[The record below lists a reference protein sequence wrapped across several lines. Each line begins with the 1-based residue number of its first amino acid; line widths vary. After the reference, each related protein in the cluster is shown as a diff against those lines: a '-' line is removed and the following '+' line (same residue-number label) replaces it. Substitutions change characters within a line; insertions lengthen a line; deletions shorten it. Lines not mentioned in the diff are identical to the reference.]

1 MSTMTTQTAGR
12 IAWALVGLAV
22 TVVGLG
28 LVLAAANGAPPSLVD
43 ESLTLI
49 PLAIGFPLV
58 GALVASH
65 QPRNAVAWIYLGGG
79 LGAGLALFAYGYAQY
94 ALVTEPGAL
103 PAGRAMAWVSSWV
116 WLTGGTPILTFG
128 LLLFPDGRLP
138 SPRWRLVAWAAAG
151 SLVARIF
158 ANALMP
164 GPLINHPVATNPL
177 GIPHAAPVLRLVEG
191 IGLGVF
197 AVAAACSVASV
208 LVRFRRG
215 TQQERQQLKWLA
227 YAMAVVLLAFGLGW
241 VPVTT
246 PLAEVL
252 LLGAITC
259 IPLAIGIAILRY
271 RLFDIDLLI
280 NRTLVYTLLT
290 AVLGGTY
297 LVVVAAARL
306 LVQGRATA
314 GVSVAATA
322 LVAVL
327 FAPLRSWLQ
336 RRADRLLYG
345 DRHDPHAA
353 LSRLGRR
360 LEATVEPEAVLP
372 SLVETVA
379 ESLRLPYVAVR
390 VDTGQDTSGSTVEHG
405 RLVGEP
411 LCLPL
416 VHQGQPVGELMLG
429 PRTPGEGFSAADRRV
444 LAELAAQAGV
454 AVHAIRLT
462 AQLQQSRARLVAARE
477 EERRRLRRDL
487 HDGLGPT
494 LAGIVLGLET
504 AGNLLDGQP
513 PADQTR
519 ALLERLRD
527 ETQGAIA
534 GIRRLVYGLRPPA
547 LDDLGLVPALQTQ
560 ATTLGQ
566 GSSTMV
572 ISVEADGDL
581 ASLPAAVEVAAY
593 RIALEAV
600 ANAARHAR
608 ARHCQ
613 VRLHKDGALLV
624 EVRDD
629 GVGLAPSW
637 RAGVGLTSMR
647 ERAVELG
654 GTLQVEPAPG
664 GGTVVTASLPVSG
677 R

>member
-1 MSTMTTQTAGR
+1 MSTMTTKTAGR
-12 IAWALVGLAV
+12 VAWALAGLAV
-22 TVVGLG
+22 IVVGLG
-28 LVLAAANGAPPSLVD
+28 LRLAAANGAPPSLAD

-49 PLAIGFPLV
+49 PLAVGFPLV

-79 LGAGLALFAYGYAQY
+79 LGAGLALFVFGYAQY

-103 PAGRAMAWVSSWV
+103 PGGRAVAWVSSWV
-116 WLTGGTPILTFG
+116 WLTGGSLILTFG

-138 SPRWRLVAWAAAG
+138 SPRWRLVAWSAAS
-151 SLVARIF
+151 SLVARVL

-164 GPLINHPVATNPL
+164 GPLVNHPVAANPL
-177 GIPHAAPVLRLVEG
+177 GIPHAAPVLRLVDG
-191 IGLGVF
+191 IGFGVF

-215 TQQERQQLKWLA
+215 SQQERQQLKWLA
-227 YAMAVVLLAFGLGW
+227 YAMAVVLLGFGLGW

-259 IPLAIGIAILRY
+259 IPVAMGIAILKHG
-271 RLFDIDLLI
+271 LFDIDLLI
-280 NRTLVYTLLT
+280 NRTLVY
-290 AVLGGTY
+290 AVLTVLLGGAY
-297 LVVVAAARL
+297 LGVVAAARL
-306 LVQGRATA
+306 LLQGRATA

-327 FAPLRSWLQ
+327 FAPARSWLQ
-336 RRADRLLYG
+336 GRADRLLYG

-360 LEATVEPEAVLP
+360 LEATMQPEAVLP
-372 SLVETVA
+372 SLVATVA

-390 VDTGQDTSGSTVEHG
+390 VDTGPDAAGSTVEQG
-405 RLVGEP
+405 RLLGEA

-416 VHQGQPVGELMLG
+416 VYQGQPVGELVLG
-429 PRTPGEGFSAADRRV
+429 RRTPGEGFSAADRRV
-444 LAELAAQAGV
+444 LAELATQAGV

-462 AQLQQSRARLVAARE
+462 AELQRARTHLVATRE

-494 LAGIVLGLET
+494 LAGVVLGLET

-513 PADQTR
+513 PAAQTR

-547 LDDLGLVPALQTQ
+547 LDDLGLVVALRTQ
-560 ATTLGQ
+560 AATLGQ
-566 GSSTMV
+566 GSNTMV
-572 ISVEADGDL
+572 ISVEADSDL
-581 ASLPAAVEVAAY
+581 ATLPAAVEVAAY

-600 ANAARHAR
+600 ANAARHAK

-613 VRLHKDGALLV
+613 VRLHQDGSLLV

-629 GVGLAPSW
+629 GVGFAPGW
-637 RAGVGLTSMR
+637 QAGVGFTSMR

-654 GTLQVEPAPG
+654 GTLRVEPAPI

-677 R
+677 G

>member
-1 MSTMTTQTAGR
+1 
-12 IAWALVGLAV
+12 LASPTPPRSFGSSRASV
-22 TVVGLG
+22 LG
-28 LVLAAANGAPPSLVD
+28 C
-43 ESLTLI
+43 
-49 PLAIGFPLV
+49 
-58 GALVASH
+58 
-65 QPRNAVAWIYLGGG
+65 
-79 LGAGLALFAYGYAQY
+79 
-94 ALVTEPGAL
+94 
-103 PAGRAMAWVSSWV
+103 
-116 WLTGGTPILTFG
+116 
-128 LLLFPDGRLP
+128 
-138 SPRWRLVAWAAAG
+138 
-151 SLVARIF
+151 
-158 ANALMP
+158 
-164 GPLINHPVATNPL
+164 
-177 GIPHAAPVLRLVEG
+177 
-191 IGLGVF
+191 F
-197 AVAAACSVASV
+197 AVVAACSVASV

-227 YAMAVVLLAFGLGW
+227 YAVAVVLLAFGLGW

-259 IPLAIGIAILRY
+259 IPVAIGIAILRH

-280 NRTLVYTLLT
+280 NRTLVYTVLT
-290 AVLGGTY
+290 VVLGGAY
-297 LVVVAAARL
+297 VGVVAAARL
-306 LVQGRATA
+306 LLQGRATA
-314 GVSVAATA
+314 GVSVVATA

-327 FAPLRSWLQ
+327 FAPVRSWLQ
-336 RRADRLLYG
+336 RWADRLLYG

-360 LEATVEPEAVLP
+360 LEATMQPDAVLP

-390 VDTGQDTSGSTVEHG
+390 VDTGQDTAGSTVEQG
-405 RLVGEP
+405 RLAGEP
-411 LCLPL
+411 LCVPL
-416 VHQGQPVGELMLG
+416 VYQGQPVGELVLG
-429 PRTPGEGFSAADRRV
+429 PRTPGEGFSAADREV

-462 AQLQQSRARLVAARE
+462 AELQQSRAHLVAARE

-494 LAGIVLGLET
+494 MAGVVLGLET

-513 PADQTR
+513 PAAQTR

-527 ETQGAIA
+527 ETQDAIA

-547 LDDLGLVPALQTQ
+547 LDDLGLVAALQTQ
-560 ATTLGQ
+560 AATLGQ
-566 GSSTMV
+566 GPDRMV
-572 ISVEADGDL
+572 VSVDAPGDL

-600 ANAARHAR
+600 ANAARHAK
-608 ARHCQ
+608 ARHCR
-613 VRLHKDGALLV
+613 VRLHQDRTLVV

-629 GVGLAPSW
+629 GVGLAPGW

-654 GTLQVEPAPG
+654 GTLHVEPAAA
-664 GGTVVTASLPVSG
+664 GGTVITASLPVSG
-677 R
+677 G

>member
-1 MSTMTTQTAGR
+1 MLTLTTQTAGR
-12 IAWALVGLAV
+12 VAWALAGLAV
-22 TVVGLG
+22 TVLGLG
-28 LVLAAANGAPPSLVD
+28 LVLAAANGTPPSLAD

-65 QPRNAVAWIYLGGG
+65 QPRNAVAWTYLGGG

-103 PAGRAMAWVSSWV
+103 AAGRAMAWVSSWV
-116 WLTGGTPILTFG
+116 WLAGATPILTFG
-128 LLLFPDGRLP
+128 LLLFPNGRLP
-138 SPRWRLVAWAAAG
+138 SPRWRLVAWAAA
-151 SLVARIF
+151 SALVARVLAIAF
-158 ANALMP
+158 MP
-164 GPLINHPVATNPL
+164 GPLLNHPVAANPL
-177 GIPHAAPVLRLVEG
+177 GISHAAPVLRLVEG
-191 IGLGVF
+191 IGLGLF
-197 AVAAACSVASV
+197 AVAAACSAASV

-227 YAMAVVLLAFGLGW
+227 YALAVVLLAFGLAW

-246 PLAEVL
+246 PVAEVL
-252 LLGAITC
+252 LLAAVTC
-259 IPLAIGIAILRY
+259 IPVAIGIAILRY

-297 LVVVAAARL
+297 VGVVAAARL
-306 LVQGRATA
+306 LLQGRAAA
-314 GVSVAATA
+314 GVAVVATA

-336 RRADRLLYG
+336 QRMDRLLYG

-360 LEATVEPEAVLP
+360 LEATMQPEAVLP

-390 VDTGQDTSGSTVEHG
+390 VDTGQDAAGSTVEHG
-405 RLVGEP
+405 RLIGEP
-411 LCLPL
+411 LRLPL
-416 VHQGQPVGELMLG
+416 VHQGAPVGELMLG
-429 PRTPGEGFSAADRRV
+429 PRTPGEGFSVADRRV

-462 AQLQQSRARLVAARE
+462 AELQQSRARLVAARE

-487 HDGLGPT
+487 HDGLGPA
-494 LAGIVLGLET
+494 LAGVVLGLET

-513 PADQTR
+513 PAAQAA
-519 ALLERLRD
+519 ALLKRLCD

-560 ATTLGQ
+560 AATLGQ
-566 GSSTMV
+566 GTDGMMV
-572 ISVEADGDL
+572 SVQADGNFT
-581 ASLPAAVEVAAY
+581 ALPAAVEVAAY
-593 RIALEAV
+593 RIALEAIT
-600 ANAARHAR
+600 NTARHAHAKHCR
-608 ARHCQ
+608 VWLRHNGELQ
-613 VRLHKDGALLV
+613 I
-624 EVRDD
+624 EVSDD
-629 GVGLAPSW
+629 GMGLPPGW
-637 RAGVGLTSMR
+637 HAGVGLTSMR
-647 ERAVELG
+647 ERAAELG
-654 GTLQVEPAPG
+654 GTLRVEPTVG
-664 GGTVVTASLPVSG
+664 GGTVVTASLPVSEG
-677 R
+677 

>member
-1 MSTMTTQTAGR
+1 MSIMTTQTAGR
-12 IAWALVGLAV
+12 VAWALAGLAV

-49 PLAIGFPLV
+49 PLAVGFPLV

-65 QPRNAVAWIYLGGG
+65 QPGNAAAWIYLGGG

-151 SLVARIF
+151 SLVARTL
-158 ANALMP
+158 AKALMP
-164 GPLINHPVATNPL
+164 GPLINHPVAANPL
-177 GIPHAAPVLRLVEG
+177 GIPHAAPVLRLVDG

-227 YAMAVVLLAFGLGW
+227 YAMAVVLVAFGLGW

-252 LLGAITC
+252 LLGAITF
-259 IPLAIGIAILRY
+259 IPVAMGIAILRY

-290 AVLGGTY
+290 VVLGGTY
-297 LVVVAAARL
+297 VGVVAAARL
-306 LVQGRATA
+306 LLQGRASA

-327 FAPLRSWLQ
+327 FAPARSWLQ
-336 RRADRLLYG
+336 QRADQLLYG

-360 LEATVEPEAVLP
+360 LEAAMAPEAVLP

-390 VDTGQDTSGSTVEHG
+390 VDTGQDTAGSNVEHG

-416 VHQGQPVGELMLG
+416 VYQGQPVGRAGAG
-429 PRTPGEGFSAADRRV
+429 PA
-444 LAELAAQAGV
+444 
-454 AVHAIRLT
+454 
-462 AQLQQSRARLVAARE
+462 
-477 EERRRLRRDL
+477 
-487 HDGLGPT
+487 
-494 LAGIVLGLET
+494 
-504 AGNLLDGQP
+504 
-513 PADQTR
+513 
-519 ALLERLRD
+519 
-527 ETQGAIA
+527 
-534 GIRRLVYGLRPPA
+534 
-547 LDDLGLVPALQTQ
+547 
-560 ATTLGQ
+560 
-566 GSSTMV
+566 
-572 ISVEADGDL
+572 
-581 ASLPAAVEVAAY
+581 
-593 RIALEAV
+593 
-600 ANAARHAR
+600 HAR
-608 ARHCQ
+608 
-613 VRLHKDGALLV
+613 
-624 EVRDD
+624 
-629 GVGLAPSW
+629 
-637 RAGVGLTSMR
+637 
-647 ERAVELG
+647 
-654 GTLQVEPAPG
+654 
-664 GGTVVTASLPVSG
+664 
-677 R
+677 

>member
-12 IAWALVGLAV
+12 IARALAGLAV

-65 QPRNAVAWIYLGGG
+65 QPGNAVAWVYLGGG

-151 SLVARIF
+151 SLVARIL
-158 ANALMP
+158 ANAFMP

-177 GIPHAAPVLRLVEG
+177 GIPHAAPALRLVDG

-208 LVRFRRG
+208 LARFRRG

-227 YAMAVVLLAFGLGW
+227 YAMAVVLVAFGLSW

-246 PLAEVL
+246 PLAQVL
-252 LLGAITC
+252 LLGSITL
-259 IPLAIGIAILRY
+259 IPVAMGIAILRY

-280 NRTLVYTLLT
+280 NRTLVYAILTL
-290 AVLGGTY
+290 VLGGTY
-297 LVVVAAARL
+297 VGVVAAARL
-306 LVQGRATA
+306 LLQGRATA
-314 GVSVAATA
+314 GVSVVATA

-336 RRADRLLYG
+336 QRTDRLLYG
-345 DRHDPHAA
+345 DRHDPHTA

-360 LEATVEPEAVLP
+360 LEATMAPEAVLP

-390 VDTGQDTSGSTVEHG
+390 VETGPATAGSTVEHG

-416 VHQGQPVGELMLG
+416 VHQGQPVGELVLG

-454 AVHAIRLT
+454 AVHAMRLT
-462 AQLQQSRARLVAARE
+462 AELQQSRAHLVTARE

-494 LAGIVLGLET
+494 LAGIILGLET

-547 LDDLGLVPALQTQ
+547 LDDLGLVAALQTQ
-560 ATTLGQ
+560 AATLGQ
-566 GSSTMV
+566 GSDGMMV
-572 ISVEADGDL
+572 SVEADGDL
-581 ASLPAAVEVAAY
+581 SVLPAAVEVAAY
-593 RIALEAV
+593 RIVLEAV
-600 ANAARHAR
+600 TNATRHAHAQR
-608 ARHCQ
+608 CRVWLRHNRTLQ
-613 VRLHKDGALLV
+613 V

-629 GVGLAPSW
+629 GVGLRAGW
-637 RAGVGLTSMR
+637 HAGVGVTSMR

-654 GTLQVEPAPG
+654 GTLRVEPAAG
-664 GGTVVTASLPVSG
+664 GGTVITASLPVSG
-677 R
+677 A